1 MKTTKVIQIPRT
13 EIVNALEA
21 RIKEVGV
28 ELGYV
33 ISTASK
39 AVPNGPYIRVNTK
52 VKTKVFHYNR
62 GRFEAIQADMLAYD
76 VAINS
81 AVFKLY
87 QQIRDFLK

>member
-1 MKTTKVIQIPRT
+1 MKTIKVIQIPRS

-28 ELGYV
+28 ELGYFYV
-33 ISTASK
+33 APIKTFDRA
-39 AVPNGPYIRVNTK
+39 GTK

-62 GRFEAIQADMLAYD
+62 GRLEAIQADMLSYD

-81 AVFKLY
+81 TVFRLY
-87 QQIRDFLK
+87 RQIEDFLK